1 VRGRQG
7 WNGTFFWKIAGDPGI
22 FALLPSIG
30 EAEYSS
36 PVTTRERKVR
46 FASEANA
53 EGSYLEISHGWWEVM
68 RGAGDPLLLLT

>member
-1 VRGRQG
+1 VRSGRG
-7 WNGTFFWKIAGDPGI
+7 WNGAFFWKIAGYPGI
-22 FALLPSIG
+22 FARLPSIG

-53 EGSYLEISHGWWEVM
+53 ERSYLDIARVEGGDE
-68 RGAGDPLLLLT
+68 RGGGPLLFLT